1 VELNLPPFRFEEVG
15 TPAFYLGHIRP
26 ALFAGTLWLDD
37 GMGTRRRFHDLGV
50 QLDLSFTILDHLPM
64 TVSVG
69 YAQGFEE
76 SRKVDDEWL
85 FSLKV
90 L

>member
-1 VELNLPPFRFEEVG
+1 
-15 TPAFYLGHIRP
+15 
-26 ALFAGTLWLDD
+26 
-37 GMGTRRRFHDLGV
+37 MGTRRRFHDLGL